1 LGVPYA
7 FATGKRNFSESVC
20 VLRRRTA
27 LVISGVSLLRSPISE
42 FFNYVSFH
50 CLPFQSRTLPLL
62 AGNLFGI
69 RSGRVRCYGSI
80 AGEHAIF
87 FKRRGLQSRL
97 GYKQYPRYGQP
108 GFHHIAIEAGA
119 GFGAPLANT
128 SKTQT
133 FGYNIKLG
141 GGWNFNRRF
150 GLLVEYEFNRNG
162 IPENVL
168 RAVGAPDGHVHLWGF
183 GLDPIVYY
191 KTTGAWGGYVTG
203 GAGFTRKTTAFTAT
217 VFTGSYYCDF
227 YGYCYPNYATVDLG
241 HFSSNQLGL
250 NIGTGLTHNIGDG
263 GAKLYA
269 EARYLWANSPAS
281 SPGHIGSGTVSMIPV
296 TFGVRF

>member
-1 LGVPYA
+1 MFSSAVCLFSRSLCRHSQAVFLGFTIA
-7 FATGKRNFSESVC
+7 ASA
-20 VLRRRTA
+20 A
-27 LVISGVSLLRSPISE
+27 LAQSTTNTQYSSSASNDLSQSSDQGSGVLSYHSQDSGQ
-42 FFNYVSFH
+42 NSGGY
-50 CLPFQSRTLPLL
+50 
-62 AGNLFGI
+62 GNG
-69 RSGRVRCYGSI
+69 
-80 AGEHAIF
+80 
-87 FKRRGLQSRL
+87 
-97 GYKQYPRYGQP
+97 GYHQYPKYGEP
-108 GFHHIAIEAGA
+108 TFHHLAIEAGA

-128 SKTQT
+128 SKTET

-150 GLLVEYEFNRNG
+150 GVLVEYEFNRNG

-183 GLDPIVYY
+183 GVDPIVYY
-191 KTTGAWGGYVTG
+191 KTSGSWGGYVTG

-227 YGYCYPNYATVDLG
+227 FGYCYPNFATIDLG
-241 HFSSNQLGL
+241 HFSSNQIGL
-250 NIGTGLTHNIGDG
+250 NIGTGFTHNIGDS

-269 EARYLWANSPAS
+269 EARYLWANSPS
-281 SPGHIGSGTVSMIPV
+281 STLGHPGSGTVSMIPV

>member
-1 LGVPYA
+1 MSRFANCLSGRQLCRCFPALFLGFMVAASTA
-7 FATGKRNFSESVC
+7 FAQS
-20 VLRRRTA
+20 TA
-27 LVISGVSLLRSPISE
+27 TKQYSSSADDASSQLLDQGSGVLSYHSQESGQ
-42 FFNYVSFH
+42 NSGGY
-50 CLPFQSRTLPLL
+50 
-62 AGNLFGI
+62 GNG
-69 RSGRVRCYGSI
+69 
-80 AGEHAIF
+80 
-87 FKRRGLQSRL
+87 
-97 GYKQYPRYGQP
+97 GYRQYPRYGEP
-108 GFHHIAIEAGA
+108 TFHHLAIEAGA

-150 GLLVEYEFNRNG
+150 GVLVEYEFNSNG

-183 GLDPIVYY
+183 GVDPIVYY
-191 KTTGAWGGYVTG
+191 KTSGRWGGYVTG
-203 GAGFTRKTTAFTAT
+203 GAGFTRKSTAFTAT

-227 YGYCYPNYATVDLG
+227 FGYCYPNYATIDLG

-250 NIGTGLTHNIGDG
+250 NFGTGLTHNIGDS

-269 EARYLWANSPAS
+269 EVRYLWANSPS
-281 SPGHIGSGTVSMIPV
+281 STLGHPGSGTVSMIPV

>member
-1 LGVPYA
+1 MFRSAVCLSSRELCRHLPAIFLG
-7 FATGKRNFSESVC
+7 FAVAASGAMAQSAASTQYSSSAAEASTQGLDQE
-20 VLRRRTA
+20 
-27 LVISGVSLLRSPISE
+27 SGVLSYHSQEGGQNSGG
-42 FFNYVSFH
+42 Y
-50 CLPFQSRTLPLL
+50 
-62 AGNLFGI
+62 GNG
-69 RSGRVRCYGSI
+69 
-80 AGEHAIF
+80 
-87 FKRRGLQSRL
+87 

-128 SKTQT
+128 AKTQT

-150 GLLVEYEFNRNG
+150 GVLVEYEFNRNG
-162 IPENVL
+162 IPDNVL

-203 GAGFTRKTTAFTAT
+203 GAGFTRKSTAFTAT

-227 YGYCYPNYATVDLG
+227 YGYCYPNYATIDLG

-250 NIGTGLTHNIGDG
+250 NIGTGLTHNIGDSG
-263 GAKLYA
+263 TKLYA
-269 EARYLWANSPAS
+269 EVRYLWANSPTS
-281 SPGHIGSGTVSMIPV
+281 TLGHPGSGTVSMIPV